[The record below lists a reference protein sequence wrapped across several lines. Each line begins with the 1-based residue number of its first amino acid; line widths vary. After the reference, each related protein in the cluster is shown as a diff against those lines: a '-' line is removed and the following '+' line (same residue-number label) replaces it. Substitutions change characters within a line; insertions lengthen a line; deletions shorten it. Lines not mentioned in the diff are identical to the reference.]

1 MRLLSTAQV
10 RALEARYQALGLP
23 LFALMESA
31 GGAVAEA
38 VRTLQ
43 PERVVVLAGK
53 GNNGGD
59 GLVAARR
66 LRDQGLEVEVRLV
79 GRVADLQGD
88 ALLAARAFEKHGGR
102 IRPAAAGLSLA
113 GSAGLVV
120 IDALLGSGLS
130 RPPEGVVAR
139 AIERIA
145 RARKQGARVV
155 AVDLPSGLDADTAS
169 TPGACVT
176 ADCTVTFS
184 PLKIGLLLDG
194 ALDRTGALRVVDIGI
209 PAALLAELG
218 GGQVETSVLATLAAK
233 LGPRPRAAF
242 KNTFGHVL
250 AIGGSPGKSGAIGMA
265 ALAALRTG
273 AGLVTVAARPA
284 EVAHAQALSPA
295 LMGAPVPGSGPLG
308 HDDLPALLAAAEGK
322 QALLVG
328 PGMGRGS
335 KASAL
340 VRALVERSGLPTVLD
355 ADALNALGPAPRL
368 GEKVVLTPHPG
379 EAGRLLQTDSHTVQA
394 DRPGAARK
402 LARATGATVVLKGAH
417 TLIAAQDLL
426 WLNDTGSPLLA
437 TAGSGDVL
445 AGMVAALLAR
455 DALLCRD
462 AAALAVALH
471 ARLPGAWAGRG
482 ALIATDLI
490 DAIPRVLFEAGL

>member
-1 MRLLSTAQV
+1 VRLLSTAQV

-23 LFALMESA
+23 LFALMEAA
-31 GGAVAEA
+31 GGAVADA
-38 VRTLQ
+38 VRALQ
-43 PERVVVLAGK
+43 PEQVLVLAGK

-66 LRDQGLEVEVRLV
+66 LRDHGIEVEVRLV
-79 GRVADLQGD
+79 GRVAELNGD

-102 IRPAAAGLSLA
+102 IRPAAAGLAIA
-113 GSAGLVV
+113 GDAGLVIV
-120 IDALLGSGLS
+120 DALLGSGLS

-139 AIERIA
+139 AIARLA
-145 RARKQGARVV
+145 RAQKQGARVV
-155 AVDLPSGLDADTAS
+155 SIDVPSGLDADTGS
-169 TPGACVT
+169 TPGTCVT
-176 ADCTVTFS
+176 ATCTVTFS
-184 PLKIGLLLDG
+184 PLKVGLLLDG
-194 ALDRTGALRVVDIGI
+194 ALDRTGDLIVADIGI
-209 PAALLAELG
+209 PASLLEERDG
-218 GGQVETSVLATLAAK
+218 GLVETIALSTLATK
-233 LGPRPRAAF
+233 LGARPRAAF

-295 LMGAPVPGSGPLG
+295 LMGAPIPGSGPLG
-308 HDDLPALLAAAEGK
+308 HDDLEALLVAAAGK

-335 KASAL
+335 KAGAL
-340 VRALVERSGLPTVLD
+340 IRALVERSGLPVVLD

-379 EAGRLLQTDSHTVQA
+379 EAGRLLQTDSGAVQA
-394 DRPGAARK
+394 DRPSAARK

-417 TLIAAQDLL
+417 TLVAAQDVL
-426 WLNDTGSPLLA
+426 WLNDAGSPLLA

-455 DALLCRD
+455 DALVSRD

-471 ARLPGAWAGRG
+471 ARLPAACPGRG

-490 DAIPRVLFEAGL
+490 DAIPRVLCEAGL